1 MTRFA
6 ALAAFYCSLA
16 ISVALIF
23 GLLAIGSQ
31 AAWFRWLK
39 LGIGVVLVL
48 EGFLLARDWRGAR
61 ALLLQALGHGRAER
75 RGSLRRELAGR
86 TWDLGLQ
93 VLGTAWMLAGL
104 LAAGLAATGS

>member
-1 MTRFA
+1 MMRFA

-23 GLLAIGSQ
+23 GLLAIGSH

-39 LGIGVVLVL
+39 VGIGVALGL

-61 ALLLQALGHGRAER
+61 ALLLQGLGRGRAEQ
-75 RGSLRRELAGR
+75 GSLRRRLAGR
-86 TWDLGLQ
+86 AWELCLQ

-104 LAAGLAATGS
+104 LVAALGATGS

>member
-1 MTRFA
+1 MMRFA

-23 GLLAIGSQ
+23 GLLAVGSHD
-31 AAWFRWLK
+31 AWFRWLK
-39 LGIGVVLVL
+39 VGIGVVLVL

-61 ALLLQALGHGRAER
+61 ALLLQLLGHGRAER
-75 RGSLRRELAGR
+75 RGSLRRRLAGGA
-86 TWDLGLQ
+86 WELGLQ

-104 LAAGLAATGS
+104 LAAALAATGS

>member
-1 MTRFA
+1 MMRFA

-23 GLLAIGSQ
+23 GLLAIGSH
-31 AAWFRWLK
+31 AGWFRWLK
-39 LGIGVVLVL
+39 VGIGVALAL

-61 ALLLQALGHGRAER
+61 ALLLQGLGRGRAER
-75 RGSLRRELAGR
+75 RGSLRRRLAGR
-86 TWDLGLQ
+86 AWELGLQ

-104 LAAGLAATGS
+104 LEAVLGATGS